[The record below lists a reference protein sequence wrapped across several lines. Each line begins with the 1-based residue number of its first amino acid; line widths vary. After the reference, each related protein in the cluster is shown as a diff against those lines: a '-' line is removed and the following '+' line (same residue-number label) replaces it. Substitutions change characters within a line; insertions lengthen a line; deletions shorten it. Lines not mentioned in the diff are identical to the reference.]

1 MNQIKVLNSIYASF
15 IETIVT
21 YPIDYIKTN
30 NQVIKKIIFTFN
42 NSYNGIKYRF
52 IGILPMRFIFWNTM
66 DYCRKNDYN
75 RLNSSFLISSFTNL

>member
-30 NQVIKKIIFTFN
+30 NQVSKKIIFTFN
-42 NSYNGIKYRF
+42 NQSRI
-52 IGILPMRFIFWNTM
+52 
-66 DYCRKNDYN
+66 C
-75 RLNSSFLISSFTNL
+75 SV